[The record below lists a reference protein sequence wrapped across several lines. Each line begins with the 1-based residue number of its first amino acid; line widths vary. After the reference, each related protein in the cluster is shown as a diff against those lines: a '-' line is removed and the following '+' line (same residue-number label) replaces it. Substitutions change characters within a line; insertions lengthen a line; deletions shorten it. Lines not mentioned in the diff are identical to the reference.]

1 MGSDYAPTLAKEI
14 EAETEVETKFA
25 RLAHVVRGGIPTM
38 RDRLLA
44 SLMGEAAVDAL
55 LAGKSNLVVCK
66 IKGDIV
72 LTDIRYALILDRMY
86 KGKLKGG
93 DLDDF
98 TPEQIKSM
106 EAACAEKKRE
116 LAGMYHA
123 QWRLSL

>member
-1 MGSDYAPTLAKEI
+1 MYEYSPTPNRAPGLILGIIFFVSA
-14 EAETEVETKFA
+14 
-25 RLAHVVRGGIPTM
+25 VVLILPFQS
-38 RDRLLA
+38 DRLLA

>member
-1 MGSDYAPTLAKEI
+1 MPPTLAKEI
-14 EAETEVETKFA
+14 EAETEIETKFA

-55 LAGKSNLVVCK
+55 FEGKSNLVVCK

-98 TPEQIKSM
+98 TPEQIKCM
-106 EAACAEKKRE
+106 EAACAEKRAE
-116 LAGMYHA
+116 LEAMYHA